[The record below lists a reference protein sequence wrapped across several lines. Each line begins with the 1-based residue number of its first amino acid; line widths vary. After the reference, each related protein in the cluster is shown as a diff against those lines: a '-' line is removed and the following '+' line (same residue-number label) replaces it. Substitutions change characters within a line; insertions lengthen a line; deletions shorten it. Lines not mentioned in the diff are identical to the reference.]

1 MTFANAK
8 QRFSNRVADY
18 IRYRPGYPS
27 ACLDLLRKECGLQP
41 AHAVADIGS
50 GTGLLSKLFLDN
62 GNRVFGVEPNAEMR
76 SAGEE
81 YLQEYANFSSVNGS
95 AEETTLPSQSID
107 FITAG
112 QAFHWFDPT
121 KAKREFQRIFKPG
134 GWLIVLWNERHISES
149 RFGRQYEKLLVRFGT
164 DYTRVKETY
173 PEAPVMRSFLDG
185 GRFVSRELPNFQEF
199 DFDGLAGRLRSS
211 SYAPPEG
218 HANYAP
224 MMDALLKLF
233 SDNQVQGRVRMNY
246 TTHIYFGQLEARR
259 NSG

>member
-1 MTFANAK
+1 MMMTFTDAK

-27 ACLDLLRKECGLQP
+27 TCLDLLREECGLQP
-41 AHAVADIGS
+41 AHVVADIGS

-112 QAFHWFDPT
+112 QAFHWFEPA
-121 KAKREFQRIFKPG
+121 KAKREFQRILKPG
-134 GWLIVLWNERHISES
+134 GWVVVVWNERRIFES
-149 RFGRQYEKLLVRFGT
+149 RFGKEYEKLL
-164 DYTRVKETY
+164 
-173 PEAPVMRSFLDG
+173 
-185 GRFVSRELPNFQEF
+185 GRFRI
-199 DFDGLAGRLRSS
+199 GLFHSGVIGA
-211 SYAPPEG
+211 
-218 HANYAP
+218 
-224 MMDALLKLF
+224 
-233 SDNQVQGRVRMNY
+233 
-246 TTHIYFGQLEARR
+246 EAHE
-259 NSG
+259 